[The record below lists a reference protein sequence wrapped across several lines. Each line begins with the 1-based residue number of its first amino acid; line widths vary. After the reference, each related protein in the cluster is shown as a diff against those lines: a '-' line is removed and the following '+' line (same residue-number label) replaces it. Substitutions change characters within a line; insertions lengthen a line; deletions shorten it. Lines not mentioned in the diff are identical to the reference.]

1 VPKNAWRGCA
11 CPLEGVDQKQDI
23 LQCPLA
29 YLVLRDPRHHLTR
42 IANVWQRQAGGRVRG
57 KAVVTIA

>member
-1 VPKNAWRGCA
+1 M
-11 CPLEGVDQKQDI
+11 GVDQKQDI

-29 YLVLRDPRHHLTR
+29 YLVLRDPRHDLTR
-42 IANVWQRQAGGRVRG
+42 IADVWQRQAGGRVRG